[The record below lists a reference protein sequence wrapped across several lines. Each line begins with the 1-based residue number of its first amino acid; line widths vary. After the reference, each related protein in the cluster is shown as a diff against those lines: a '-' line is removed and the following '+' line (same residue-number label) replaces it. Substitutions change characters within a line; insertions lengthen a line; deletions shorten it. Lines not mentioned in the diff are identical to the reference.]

1 MKRFIKHA
9 DIHLRIR
16 TLIAEAG
23 RELRAATETIEDEK
37 VADSMVSDLLYR
49 VLGATPLRGV
59 GPKLR
64 MFTSDNSFVPW
75 HC

>member
-37 VADSMVSDLLYR
+37 VADSMVSVLLKEL
-49 VLGATPLRGV
+49 LGQPLTWGSPEVMSVHV
-59 GPKLR
+59 GQ
-64 MFTSDNSFVPW
+64 FN
-75 HC
+75 